1 MSDVNEKSPET
12 NTEEPAEIT
21 PPEVFE
27 EKVKRVLAK
36 VRPFLNMDGGDIE
49 LVEIKGKKAF
59 VKLHGACHG
68 CPGAQ
73 MTLKMGVEQA
83 MKDEIP
89 DFDELVALGEAF

>member
-1 MSDVNEKSPET
+1 MTDDLTVGTHDEV
-12 NTEEPAEIT
+12 AGGT

-27 EKVKRVLAK
+27 DKVKRVLAK

-49 LVEIKGKKAF
+49 LMKIDGKRAF
-59 VKLHGACHG
+59 VRLHGACHG

-83 MKDEIP
+83 LKDEIP
-89 DFDELVALGEAF
+89 DFEELVAVNEAF